1 MTKINI
7 AVDDG
12 LPIPEAPPVT
22 RAERPGFSSISFLRK
37 FTVVQRISSCFL
49 SYVVTLEFM
58 AILSTEF
65 LVASSCGNVFFL
77 FLAEAPSCF
86 QFLL

>member
-37 FTVVQRISSCFL
+37 LTV
-49 SYVVTLEFM
+49 EFER
-58 AILSTEF
+58 AGDDL
-65 LVASSCGNVFFL
+65 SCG
-77 FLAEAPSCF
+77 
-86 QFLL
+86 